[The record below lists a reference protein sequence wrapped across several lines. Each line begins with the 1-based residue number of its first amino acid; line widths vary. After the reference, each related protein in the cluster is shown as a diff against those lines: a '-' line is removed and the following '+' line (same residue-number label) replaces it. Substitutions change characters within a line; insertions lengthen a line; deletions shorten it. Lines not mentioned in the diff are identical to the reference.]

1 MLFRSVTFQVL
12 FPREAGV
19 AHVALER
26 LHVAVGHDVQLELV
40 EPVKLFGTVHVL
52 LERALEQLVV
62 VVDEAVALEL
72 VLAVE
77 LGATLVAGEGQLAR
91 VDQLVRLEIGLSLE
105 GFLANITGVRAF
117 GVRHGNVLPPVPEI
131 CWIK

>member
-1 MLFRSVTFQVL
+1 ML
-12 FPREAGV
+12 FPREPSV
-19 AHVALER
+19 TKIALER
-26 LHVAVGHDVQLELV
+26 LHVAVCHDVQLELV

-62 VVDEAVALEL
+62 VVDEPVAFEL

-91 VDQLVRLEIGLSLE
+91 VDEPVRLEVGLRLE
-105 GFLANITGVRAF
+105 GFLSRK
-117 GVRHGNVLPPVPEI
+117 LMS
-131 CWIK
+131 